1 MHVEGPGLCL
11 PDNGAFV
18 LLLTQGFLPAA
29 GHSGSPVTYR
39 WGDRNGWG
47 QAVQA
52 AGAAGAS
59 IVPTPAR
66 GWRRLPHAE
75 QDRVSAWA
83 FPMGRWAK
91 CRQEPF
97 STAWGGQQ
105 TQHLPCGNAAE
116 KGEMLKGVGEAM
128 ELPRAEPLLQ
138 QDQPESLVASLTASQ
153 CSHLPAWLSC
163 ETSSDS
169 SGLERGGGELESHT
183 SSRRARGK
191 GSHPSGPRTCRDS
204 SAPLM
209 PCHSSHPGPCQPRLT
224 GSPTPRGVLSSTF
237 PQTPPGRDSAASPL
251 PAAGPPLS
259 LCRRHHGLP
268 ALPRPHRAL

>member
-66 GWRRLPHAE
+66 EWRRLPHAE

-97 STAWGGQQ
+97 STAW
-105 TQHLPCGNAAE
+105 E

-153 CSHLPAWLSC
+153 CPHLPTWLSC

-169 SGLERGGGELESHT
+169 SGLERGGRELESHT
-183 SSRRARGK
+183 SSRRAQGQ
-191 GSHPSGPRTCRDS
+191 GIPSLRSKDVQGDVQGQLC
-204 SAPLM
+204 PL
-209 PCHSSHPGPCQPRLT
+209 
-224 GSPTPRGVLSSTF
+224 
-237 PQTPPGRDSAASPL
+237 
-251 PAAGPPLS
+251 
-259 LCRRHHGLP
+259 
-268 ALPRPHRAL
+268 